1 MMYSIFLKLQE
12 SIPCMQF
19 LGMFV
24 LNENI
29 KLQTVVEFQ
38 AYADQVK
45 QKMLLQTFNSQALS
59 MHKVMS

>member
-12 SIPCMQF
+12 SISCMQF
-19 LGMFV
+19 LGLFV

>member
-1 MMYSIFLKLQE
+1 MMYSIFLKLRE
-12 SIPCMQF
+12 SISCMQF
-19 LGMFV
+19 LGLFV

>member
-1 MMYSIFLKLQE
+1 
-12 SIPCMQF
+12 
-19 LGMFV
+19 
-24 LNENI
+24 
-29 KLQTVVEFQ
+29 VVEFQ